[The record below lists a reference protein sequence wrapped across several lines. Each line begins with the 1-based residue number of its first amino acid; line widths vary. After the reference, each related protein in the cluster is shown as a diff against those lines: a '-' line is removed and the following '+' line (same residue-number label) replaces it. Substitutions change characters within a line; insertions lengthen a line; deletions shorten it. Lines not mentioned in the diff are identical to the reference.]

1 MAGERTEAPT
11 QKRRDDARKR
21 GQVPRS
27 REVDSALAILA
38 AFFVLRS
45 GGGAMW
51 DGMQSLMIE
60 SFQHL
65 DESPL
70 TIDLTASIGMDLLY
84 RAVMILM
91 PLMIAVIALTLVGG
105 IAQTGGPMFATEAAK
120 PQLKHL
126 NPMQG
131 AKRLFAS
138 KQSYV
143 NLLKTLLKFVVFGL
157 AAVMTFQAHWDEMI
171 ALGLGFSLI
180 ESVRLLADIS
190 FDLVLKVTLALIAFA
205 AADFFFQRYDV
216 GQQLRM
222 TFQEVKDEARQ
233 SEGDPH
239 VKAQLARARRQLLAR
254 AMQAVPQA
262 DVIIVNPTHFAVAL
276 RYDPATS
283 RAPIV
288 LAKGTQL
295 MAARIREIAEE
306 HRIPI
311 ITNPPL
317 CRAIYKAVRI
327 GQEITP
333 ELYEAVAEILA
344 FVYRLRTVGQ
354 RRAAA

>member
-1 MAGERTEAPT
+1 MAGERTESPT
-11 QKRRDDARKR
+11 QKRMDDARKR

-27 REVDSALAILA
+27 REVDSALVILA
-38 AFFVLRS
+38 AFVVMRVS
-45 GGGAMW
+45 GGAMW
-51 DGMQSLMIE
+51 DGMRSLMVE
-60 SFQHL
+60 SFQQL
-65 DESPL
+65 DQAPL
-70 TIDLTASIGMDLLY
+70 TIDVTATMGLELMG
-84 RAVMILM
+84 RAVLILA
-91 PLMIAVIALTLVGG
+91 PLMISVIVLSLLGG
-105 IAQTGGPMFATEAAK
+105 MVQTGGPLFAMEAAK
-120 PQLKHL
+120 PQFKHL
-126 NPMQG
+126 NPLSG

-143 NLLKTLLKFVVFGL
+143 NLVKTLLKFLVFGI
-157 AAVMTFQAHWDEMI
+157 AALLTFQSHWEEMV
-171 ALGLGFSLI
+171 ALGLAFSV
-180 ESVRLLADIS
+180 EDSVGLLANIA
-190 FDLVLKVTLALIAFA
+190 FDLVLKVTLALVAFA
-205 AADFFFQRYDV
+205 AVDFLFQRYDV

-239 VKAQLARARRQLLAR
+239 VKAQLARARRSLLAR

-262 DVIIVNPTHFAVAL
+262 DVVIVNPTHFAVAL
-276 RYDPATS
+276 KYDAATS

-295 MAARIREIAEE
+295 MAQRIREIAAE
-306 HRIPI
+306 HRIPV

-344 FVYRLRTVGQ
+344 FVYRLRTGAV
-354 RRAAA
+354 RRTAA